1 MDIIRFW
8 GSRQLNHSEADRELD
23 QTILEIICKQKPKTV
38 QQLVSYLRAGSTVP
52 EEAIVETVLRL
63 QSEGRIT
70 LPEASVPEAPKELSA
85 YLRTEKAF
93 GYWLTLAVVFFTVG
107 IVFTI
112 PEDFYPWAYARYV
125 VGSIFVLWL
134 PGYSFMRALFPK
146 EPSPST
152 SQKSLD
158 PIERISLSVGMSL
171 ALVPIV
177 GFLLNYT
184 PWGIRLASVTSSLLA
199 LTVTAATVAVMREH
213 QAGIRQS
220 NASC

>member
-1 MDIIRFW
+1 MAVIGFW
-8 GSRQLNHSEADRELD
+8 GSRQLNCSKADRELD
-23 QTILEIICKQKPKTV
+23 QTVLEIICKQKPKTV
-38 QQLVSYLRAGSTVP
+38 QQLVSYLKAGSTVP
-52 EEAIVETVLRL
+52 EEAIVEAVLRL
-63 QSEGRIT
+63 QSEGKIT
-70 LPEASVPEAPKELSA
+70 LAEASVDEAPKELSA

-93 GYWLTLAVVFFTVG
+93 WYWLTLAIVIFTVA
-107 IVFTI
+107 IVFAI
-112 PEDFYPWAYARYV
+112 PEDFYPWTYARYV

-146 EPSPST
+146 EKSLKT

-158 PIERISLSVGMSL
+158 PIERVSLSVGMSL

-184 PWGIRLASVTSSLLA
+184 PWGIRLASVTLSLLA
-199 LTVTAATVAVMREH
+199 LTVTAATIAVMREH